1 MTNILF
7 LIGNGF
13 DLNVGLKTSFKDVSK
28 IYLNSSSDKPYIN
41 EFKKE
46 IKEYPDLWSYFEK
59 QFGLYAEK
67 FSLKNVDEYHDCLKD
82 FRGVLIN
89 HLRQE
94 ESRINY
100 DLHEDEIISV
110 FKKSIMNVYSSLE
123 EESKNIISSL
133 VSPQNS
139 VVYNFITFNYTNIL
153 EKCLSLLKPSIFIRK
168 TSLPTGHSTAY
179 QDSRGEI
186 IYIHGTTE
194 LLPIIGVD
202 NEKQINNTELVQ
214 NEGFREIIIKP
225 IANNFI
231 KNLKNQRTKEL
242 IFKSQV
248 IIIFG
253 MALGETDGTWWI
265 QIVRWL
271 KSNNNHHLVIFIY
284 DPVYNPINIE
294 DRINNEQKAILQLFK
309 IPGVEQELENY
320 RQQIHISI
328 NSDIFKINLV
338 NENEN
343 IEIRA

>member
-1 MTNILF
+1 M
-7 LIGNGF
+7 IGNGF

-110 FKKSIMNVYSSLE
+110 FKNSIMNVYSSLE
-123 EESKNIISSL
+123 DESKNIISSL
-133 VSPQNS
+133 VSPHTA
-139 VVYNFITFNYTNIL
+139 VIYNFITFNYTNIL
-153 EKCLSLLKPSIFIRK
+153 EKCLSLLKPSIFTRK
-168 TSLPTGHSTAY
+168 TSLPTGQPIAY

-186 IYIHGTTE
+186 IYIHGTTGRS
-194 LLPIIGVD
+194 PIIGVD
-202 NEKQINNTELVQ
+202 NEKQINNTELIQ
-214 NEGFREIIIKP
+214 DDRFKKKIIKP
-225 IANNFI
+225 IENDNSRNS
-231 KNLKNQRTKEL
+231 KNEKTKGL
-242 IFKSQV
+242 ILNSQV

-265 QIVRWL
+265 QIVQWL
-271 KSNNNHHLVIFIY
+271 KNRNNHHLVIFIY

-294 DRINNEQKAILQLFK
+294 DKIDIEENAMLQLFR
-309 IPGVEQELENY
+309 ISGVEQELGNY